1 MDKKVKFTLRLTE
14 EDLEIIE
21 SIIGDI
27 GEVTTAS
34 AIRYIIR
41 NYASLQIRFH
51 RLIRQGKENESKFKF
66 ACDLLDA
73 IENLKKYRE
82 KE

>member
-1 MDKKVKFTLRLTE
+1 MDKKVKFTLRFTE

-21 SIIGDI
+21 SIKGDI

>member
-21 SIIGDI
+21 SIKGDI

-51 RLIRQGKENESKFKF
+51 RLIRQGK
-66 ACDLLDA
+66 
-73 IENLKKYRE
+73 IIGKKNKQYYICFIF
-82 KE
+82 

>member
-21 SIIGDI
+21 SIKGDI

-73 IENLKKYRE
+73 IENLKKYRG

>member
-21 SIIGDI
+21 SIKGDI

-41 NYASLQIRFH
+41 NYASLQTRFH
-51 RLIRQGKENESKFKF
+51 RLIRQGKEKESKFKSVKTTSLPI
-66 ACDLLDA
+66 APA
-73 IENLKKYRE
+73 TRKNAA
-82 KE
+82 

>member
-21 SIIGDI
+21 SIKGDV

>member
-21 SIIGDI
+21 SIKGDI

-73 IENLKKYRE
+73 IEILKKYRE